1 MNYSIITYEEKYKDM
16 VIELILDIQKKEGI
30 DIGLAKQPD
39 LNSISKFYQ
48 KNKGNFWIA
57 IKDNSVLG
65 TIGLISLN
73 DEIGVIR
80 KMFVNKEYRG
90 IGLSHDLMLTL
101 LSYAKTRGLERIYL
115 GTIDIY
121 KAAQRFYLK
130 EGFQQIKKEDLP
142 EIFPLMTVDNVFFT
156 IKI

>member
-16 VIELILDIQKKEGI
+16 AINLILDIQKKEGI
-30 DIGLAKQPD
+30 DVGLAKQPD
-39 LNSISKFYQ
+39 LNSISEFYQ
-48 KNKGNFWIA
+48 KNKGNFWLA

-73 DEIGVIR
+73 NEIGVIR
-80 KMFVNKEYRG
+80 KMFVNEKYRG
-90 IGLSHDLMLTL
+90 VGLSHDLIQTL
-101 LSYAKTRGLERIYL
+101 ISYAKTKGLKEIYL

-121 KAAQRFYLK
+121 KAAQKFYLK
-130 EGFQQIKKEDLP
+130 EGFQQIKKESLP